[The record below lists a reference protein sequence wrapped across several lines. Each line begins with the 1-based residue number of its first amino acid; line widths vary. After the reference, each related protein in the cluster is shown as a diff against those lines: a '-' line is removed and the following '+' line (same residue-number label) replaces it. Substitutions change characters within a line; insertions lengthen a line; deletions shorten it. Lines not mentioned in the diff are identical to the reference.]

1 MTIYVLPWLSSS
13 SVLTNHLAANM
24 LHVLIDLILCHME
37 YAECLRYIVFLLNM
51 NYERKHQFNELMNS
65 KICIVDLFFV

>member
-1 MTIYVLPWLSSS
+1 MTVYALPFLSS

-37 YAECLRYIVFLLNM
+37 CAECLR
-51 NYERKHQFNELMNS
+51 
-65 KICIVDLFFV
+65 